1 MIWQTRTLAT
11 FVAAT
16 VPVETKGDVSPLMD
30 AALLIGV
37 NDTAVV
43 DSEDIPTQTQKV
55 RVAEPNVG
63 SYEAFMTSFG
73 APTRWA
79 GR

>member
-16 VPVETKGDVSPLMD
+16 VPVDNPGESSPLLEQ
-30 AALLIGV
+30 AQAIGEAPSDK
-37 NDTAVV
+37 NDNA
-43 DSEDIPTQTQKV
+43 DEGN
-55 RVAEPNVG
+55 PNG
-63 SYEAFMTSFG
+63 SFERFMGSFG
-73 APTRWA
+73 TPARWA